1 MFLVVFRDEDLV
13 AELLLCCT
21 MTICSAEADEVA
33 AAAAYGVCKSI
44 VISRRSELVIVESVL

>member
-21 MTICSAEADEVA
+21 MTICSAEADEL